1 MVEAEPEEPNVSR
14 SMQNTCADPFIE
26 AGTHWDN
33 GHDGSDSNAIFFRSL
48 TFDQGGNRGREG
60 REETNTGVEKM
71 EATKLSKITGRIFAE
86 VVVMVGHTWMI
97 VT

>member
-1 MVEAEPEEPNVSR
+1 MQADQCKTLVLTLLSR
-14 SMQNTCADPFIE
+14 LGHI
-26 AGTHWDN
+26 GTHGDN

-60 REETNTGVEKM
+60 REETNMGVEKM
-71 EATKLSKITGRIFAE
+71 EATKLSEITGRIFVE
-86 VVVMVGHTWMI
+86 VVVMVVMVGHYWMI